1 MGKRHSAGLAKKGL
15 TLLFFVALATN
26 ANQQD
31 GSLNSYHGEN
41 STTNSHN
48 ETTTTDTSTT
58 NNYNGAGSS
67 SEMPVGSAISP
78 SYMSNGHDS
87 CLQGTSGSLQTVAIG
102 ISTGHF
108 QQDPDCQMRKNAKVL
123 ADLGLKV
130 AAVSVMCQGS
140 VEVFRS
146 MLLAGSPCPVIS
158 NGRLVAGRRGLMVIK
173 QQPELYIPDYKEN
186 ADWYNGILQIG
197 EVSTDVEED
206 SKSVSD
212 MFRSTK
218 Q

>member
-1 MGKRHSAGLAKKGL
+1 MFRLIF
-15 TLLFFVALATN
+15 LLLLSSSVV

-48 ETTTTDTSTT
+48 ETTDTSTT

-67 SEMPVGSAISP
+67 SEMPVGSAIAP

-87 CLQGTSGSLQTVAIG
+87 CLQGVSGSLQTVAVG
-102 ISTGHF
+102 IASGRF
-108 QQDPDCQMRKNAKVL
+108 QKDPDCQMRKNAKVL

-173 QQPELYIPDYKEN
+173 QQPKLYIPDYEEN
-186 ADWYNGILQIG
+186 EDWYNGILQIG

>member
-1 MGKRHSAGLAKKGL
+1 MFRLIF
-15 TLLFFVALATN
+15 LLLLSSSVV

-48 ETTTTDTSTT
+48 ETTDTSTT

-67 SEMPVGSAISP
+67 SEMPVGSAIAP

-87 CLQGTSGSLQTVAIG
+87 CLQGVSGSLQTGALG
-102 ISTGHF
+102 IASGQF
-108 QQDPDCQMRKNAKVL
+108 KQDADCQMRKNAKVL

-186 ADWYNGILQIG
+186 EDWYNGILQIG

-212 MFRSTK
+212 MFRSRK